1 MNNYELKHY
10 LSSYDVQVVCSDDL
24 PAIAKKHQFWIVNT
38 DECGGKG
45 LHWVVFF
52 IFPQKDLWSS
62 LIPSEIPRNII
73 IGDFKVF

>member
-24 PAIAKKHQFWIVNT
+24 PAVAKKHQFWIVNT
-38 DECGGKG
+38 DESGEKVYIGS
-45 LHWVVFF
+45 FF